1 MFLNEFKLSTN
12 LIVSKQRQKLAN
24 FLIWI
29 ISKLDTTIFE
39 KCLIGEKVELNTR
52 HYVPQDG
59 EWHHFAYTVDMF
71 IKFNEVVKNQKIY
84 VDGKKVK
91 KLRRKK

>member
-1 MFLNEFKLSTN
+1 MLLNEFKLSTI
-12 LIVSKQRQKLAN
+12 LIVSKSRQRIAN

-29 ISKLDTTIFE
+29 VSKLDTTIFE

-59 EWHHFAYTVDMF
+59 EWHHFAYTVDMWMKF
-71 IKFNEVVKNQKIY
+71 DEVIKNPKIY
-84 VDGKKVK
+84 VDGKKAK